1 MRTTILLA
9 DDHPVVRD
17 GLKMLLEAQQD
28 MTVVASVGTGTDA
41 VREASRLRP
50 DVVVMDIVMPGLN
63 GIDATAKIM
72 EKLPRTRVV
81 ILSMYA
87 SPEYIY
93 RAFHAGACGYVFKE
107 SAGSEVTAAIRAARE
122 GRRYMSEEASNAV
135 MEGFMQ
141 VGSFLD
147 RESPFARLSGRERE
161 VLQLLVEGRTSAEIA
176 RAVNLSPKTVDTYR
190 SRIMNKLGIKGMPAL
205 IRFGIENGLAGTDWK
220 AP

>member
-17 GLKMLLEAQQD
+17 GLKMLLEAQHD
-28 MTVVASVGTGTDA
+28 MEVVASVGTGKDA
-41 VREASRLRP
+41 VGEALRLHP
-50 DVVVMDIVMPGLN
+50 DVVVMDIVMPDLN
-63 GIDATAKIM
+63 GIDATEKIM
-72 EKLPRTRVV
+72 EKLPSTHVV

-107 SAGSEVTAAIRAARE
+107 SAGSEVTAAIRAVRE
-122 GRRYMSEEASNAV
+122 GRRYMSEEASDAV

-141 VGSFLD
+141 VGSFLNT
-147 RESPFARLSGRERE
+147 ESPFARLSRRERE
-161 VLQLLVEGRTSAEIA
+161 VLQLLVEGRTSTEIA
-176 RAVNLSPKTVDTYR
+176 RAAFLSPKTVDTYR

-205 IRFGIENGLAGTDWK
+205 IRFAIQHGLTGTT
-220 AP
+220 